1 MKRKKLEEQAI
12 KELVDIIWSQYD
24 RKKTGFLDQSHFRF
38 FMIEMTSHKSG
49 IIPEDSM
56 QSEFAILDQ
65 DRDGLIT
72 KNDMIMY
79 IKT

>member
-1 MKRKKLEEQAI
+1 
-12 KELVDIIWSQYD
+12 
-24 RKKTGFLDQSHFRF
+24 
-38 FMIEMTSHKSG
+38 MIEMTSHKSG

-56 QSEFAILDQ
+56 QSEFALLDQ